1 MFRRLAVFVC
11 AVALV
16 PSFVTRANSPGPRP
30 EPATPT
36 VADQLA
42 GLRYRSIGPY
52 RGGRATAVA
61 GVPGN
66 DRQFYF
72 GACGGGIW
80 RTDDGGVSWRNLSDK
95 DFKTGSVG
103 AIAVAPSDPN
113 VIYVGMGE
121 APIRGNVSHGDGV
134 YRSTDRGA
142 SWKRMGLENTRQ
154 IARVRVHPE
163 NPDIVYAAAL
173 GHVWGPN
180 PDRGIFRSKDGGKSW
195 EKVLYVSDRT
205 GASDLVMDPTNPRI
219 LYAGFWQ
226 VRRSPWSLES
236 GGPEGGIWR
245 SADGGDTWTKLGGG
259 LPEGVVGKIGVT
271 VSAARPERLWAIVE
285 AAKGGVFRSDDSGK
299 TWKLVNSENK
309 LRQRAWYYSRL
320 YADPKNP
327 DQVYVLNV
335 GFHVSKDGG
344 QTYSSINVP
353 HGDNHDL
360 WIDPDDPDRMI
371 ESNDGGAT
379 VTYNGGRS
387 WSSLDNQPTGQ
398 FYRVATDSRVPYRIY
413 GAQQDNSTV
422 SIPSRTSGFGI
433 GESDWYPVGG
443 CESGWI
449 APKPGPDEIVYAG
462 CYGGA
467 IARYDHRT
475 RQEREITAWPELAIG
490 QAPKSLKYRWQW
502 NAPILVSPH
511 DPNTLY
517 HAAQVLLRS
526 RDEGQTWEEISPDLT
541 RNDKTKQEASGGPI
555 TKDNTS
561 VETYCT
567 IFALAESPHEAGTIW
582 AGTDDGLVQIT
593 RDAGK
598 TWQNV
603 TPKGMPEWIQVN
615 SIDVSPHDKGTAYIA
630 ATMYKHDDF
639 RPYIYRTTDYGQ
651 TWTRIVNGIPDGAFT
666 RVVREDTARRGVLYA
681 GTETGAFVSLD
692 DGSNWQPFQLNL
704 PVVPIT
710 DIKVTASDLVV
721 ATQGRGFWILDDL
734 TPVRELNASVA
745 GKPLHVFSVRPAMRW
760 SGFGGGSDEG
770 GGGGAFGRN
779 PANGVV
785 VQYMLA
791 AKPDEAKP
799 LTIEI
804 LDGDTVLRTFTTRKV
819 EGPPDPAIESLAEQ
833 KAGLNRFVWDMRIR
847 DSVLIPNAIVWG
859 STDGPKVVPGSY
871 RVRVRLGDEV
881 VEQSFTITAN
891 QMAGASIDDYRAQFE
906 LLKNCRDRVTDI
918 HGAVLSIRDM
928 KAQINAI
935 VERAAKMG
943 RDATLKEPAKALVEK
958 LSAIERR
965 LVNPDIKSSQDV
977 LNFPPS
983 LDHSFIGI
991 TSVSSGADA
1000 RPTAG
1005 SLALFREADAK
1016 FTSVMADYKAVR
1028 ESDVAAF
1035 NAAVIAAGVPP
1046 VGGK

>member
-1 MFRRLAVFVC
+1 MIRRLAILVC
-11 AVALV
+11 AIALL
-16 PSFVTRANSPGPRP
+16 PTFASHTRAS
-30 EPATPT
+30 TPLPQSAPKP
-36 VADQLA
+36 VGEQLA
-42 GLRYRSIGPY
+42 GMRYRSIGPF

-66 DRQFYF
+66 DRLFYF
-72 GACGGGIW
+72 GACGGGVW
-80 RTDDGGVSWRNLSDK
+80 KTEDGGVSWRNLSDK

-103 AIAVAPSDPN
+103 AIAVAESDPN

-134 YRSTDRGA
+134 YRSTDRGET
-142 SWKRMGLENTRQ
+142 WKRVGLENTRQ

-180 PDRGIFRSKDGGKSW
+180 ADRGIFRSKDGGATWK
-195 EKVLYVSDRT
+195 KVLFVSENT

-259 LPEGVVGKIGVT
+259 LPEGIVGKIGVT
-271 VSAARPERLWAIVE
+271 VSRARPERLWAIVE

-299 TWKLVNSENK
+299 TWRLVNSENK

-335 GFHVSKDGG
+335 GFYVSKDGG
-344 QTYSSINVP
+344 QTFSGIGVP
-353 HGDNHDL
+353 HSDNHDL
-360 WIDPDDPDRMI
+360 WIDPEEPSRMI
-371 ESNDGGAT
+371 ESNDGGAN

-387 WSSLDNQPTGQ
+387 WSSIDNQPTGQ
-398 FYRVATDSRVPYRIY
+398 FYRVTTDDRVPYRVY

-422 SIPSRTSGFGI
+422 SIPSRTAGYGI
-433 GESDWYPVGG
+433 DETDWYSVGG

-449 APKPGPDEIVYAG
+449 APKPGRDEIVYAG

-467 IARYDHRT
+467 IGRYDHRT
-475 RQEREITAWPELAIG
+475 RQEREITAWPQLAIG
-490 QAPKSLKYRWQW
+490 QAPRNLKYRWQW

-517 HAAQVLLRS
+517 HAAQILLRS

-541 RNDKTKQEASGGPI
+541 RNDASKQESSGGPI

-567 IFALAESPHEAGTIW
+567 IFALAESRHEAGTIW
-582 AGTDDGLVQIT
+582 AGTDDGLVQLT

-603 TPKGMPEWIQVN
+603 TPKGLPDWIQVN
-615 SIDVSPHDKGTAYIA
+615 SIDLSPHDKGTAYVA
-630 ATMYKHDDF
+630 ATMYKHNDF
-639 RPYIYRTTDYGQ
+639 KPYLYRTSDYGR
-651 TWTRIVNGIPDGAFT
+651 TWTKIVNGIPDGAFT

-681 GTETGAFVSLD
+681 GTETGIYVSLD
-692 DGSNWQPFQLNL
+692 DGANWQPFQLNL

-710 DIKVTASDLVV
+710 DMKVTANDLVV

-734 TPVRELNASVA
+734 TPVREIDATMGA
-745 GKPLHVFSVRPAMRW
+745 RPLHLFTVRPAMRW
-760 SGFGGGSDEG
+760 SGSGGGSEDS
-770 GGGGAFGRN
+770 GGGAFGRN

-785 VQYMLA
+785 VHYMLA
-791 AKPDEAKP
+791 SKPDEKSP
-799 LTIEI
+799 VTIEI
-804 LDGDTVLRTFTTRKV
+804 LQDDVTLRTFTTKKS
-819 EGPPDPAIESLAEQ
+819 EGPPDPAMETLAEP
-833 KAGLNRFVWDMRIR
+833 KAGLNRFVWDMRTR
-847 DSVLIPNAIVWG
+847 DAVLIPNAIVWG
-859 STDGPKVVPGSY
+859 STDGPKVTPGAY
-871 RVRVRLGDEV
+871 RVRVRSGEHV
-881 VEQSFTITAN
+881 AEQSFTITAN
-891 QMAGASIDDYRAQFE
+891 ATLGTSLEEYRAQFE
-906 LLKNCRDRVTDI
+906 LLKNCRDRISDI
-918 HGAVLSIRDM
+918 HGAVLSIREM
-928 KAQINAI
+928 KGQINGI
-935 VERAAKMG
+935 LERAAKIG
-943 RDATLKEPAKALVEK
+943 KDASLKEAAKALTEK
-958 LSAIERR
+958 LSAVERR

-977 LNFPPS
+977 LNFAPS
-983 LDHSFIGI
+983 LDHSFVGI
-991 TSVSSGADA
+991 ASVSNGADA

-1005 SLALFREADAK
+1005 AVALYREADSK
-1016 FTSVMADYKAVR
+1016 FAAVMAELNALR
-1028 ESDVAAF
+1028 NTDVVAF
-1035 NAAVIAAGVPP
+1035 NEMVRASGVPP
-1046 VGGK
+1046 VGEK